1 MQSDHADRN
10 LRGAGGPSGLAEI
23 LRRKAEREAQLRKS
37 LASIVG
43 QLKAMGALMI
53 VLFGSL
59 GKEEIDV
66 RSDLD
71 LLVIMPADRSGKEWS
86 RLIYEKVERGVD
98 SDIVVYNQE
107 EFREMMLTSSFVRE
121 VLDSGRVVY
130 ERPP

>member
-1 MQSDHADRN
+1 
-10 LRGAGGPSGLAEI
+10 
-23 LRRKAEREAQLRKS
+23 
-37 LASIVG
+37 
-43 QLKAMGALMI
+43 MGALMI